1 MTGRPPPTRESIVSH
16 EDRNS
21 APATESSDAAWSRR
35 TFLKCTLIALPATTL
50 SFGKSFAVGM
60 PSSAPDYPIAG
71 EVFTT
76 LQHRVQPGKKPTRHI
91 SLSQVAEF
99 TQHGYGTWTLGAP
112 IAAEVRTD
120 LLPVTQDAS
129 ERRRKTKL
137 LSFFTISDVHI
148 TDKEAPNQMILTGQQ
163 VESTMA
169 ISTSLYSPVMM
180 CTTQVLD
187 AAIQTVNA
195 LHAKTPI
202 DFGLSLGDVCN
213 SGQYN
218 ELRWY
223 IDVMD
228 GRRIRPS
235 SGAHRGESS
244 VDYQRPFQ
252 AAGLNKSIP
261 WYQTLGNHDHFYLGS
276 FAYHNKLRPDLFL
289 SYTSEQVFAAG
300 NVLQG
305 IQKLKDR
312 TYYMGLIDGA
322 TPFGTIRYAGKV
334 SDFPQTPT
342 IVADRRRRPLGKE
355 EWVRE
360 FFKTSSAPQ
369 GHGFNHVAAG
379 SDLAC
384 YSFVPKA
391 GLPLKVIVLDNTQRE
406 DDDSL
411 DIHGHGFLD
420 AKRWSWLKKE
430 LDAGDKAGQLM
441 IIAAHI
447 PLAVEE
453 TNPPAAIPPGKT
465 QNAMAWWVNPD
476 TTAPVQNAVDLP
488 GLVAELH
495 RHPNLLMWL
504 AGHRHLNTVK
514 ALVGDT
520 PEQSFWQVETASLR
534 DFPQQFRLFDLYLNQ
549 DDTLSIMTINVDPAV
564 RAGSVAEKSR
574 TYAIAASQIVKNAD
588 DVEHHNPTGDPSIH
602 FMPSG
607 AYNADL
613 LKTLTPQMIRK
624 LQSGQG

>member
-1 MTGRPPPTRESIVSH
+1 MSKNSESK
-16 EDRNS
+16 NS
-21 APATESSDAAWSRR
+21 APGSENHSVSLTRR
-35 TFLKCTLIALPATTL
+35 TFLKCTLIALPVTSL
-50 SFGKSFAVGM
+50 SFGKSFAVGL
-60 PSSAPDYPIAG
+60 PSSVPGYPIAS

-76 LQHRVQPGKKPTRHI
+76 LQHRILPGAKPAQHI
-91 SLSQVAEF
+91 SLCQVEEF
-99 TQHGYGTWTLGAP
+99 TKYGYGTWTLGAP

-120 LLPVTQDAS
+120 LLPATQDAVVRS
-129 ERRRKTKL
+129 RKGKL

-148 TDKEAPNQMILTGQQ
+148 TDKEAPNQMIHTGQQ
-163 VESTMA
+163 VESMMA
-169 ISTSLYSPVMM
+169 ISASLYSPVMM
-180 CTTQVLD
+180 CSTQVLD

-195 LHAKTPI
+195 LHAKEPI

-235 SGAHRGESS
+235 SGAHRGELA
-244 VDYQRPFQ
+244 VDYQKPFQ
-252 AAGLNKSIP
+252 AVGLNKSIP

-276 FAYHNKLRPDLFL
+276 FSYRNKLRPDLYR

-305 IQKLKDR
+305 IKKLKDR

-334 SDFPQTPT
+334 GDFPSQPT
-342 IVADRRRRPLGKE
+342 VVSDRQRRPLNRE

-360 FFKTSSAPQ
+360 FFKTRSTPI
-369 GHGFNHVAAG
+369 GHGFNHVQVG
-379 SDLAC
+379 SDIAC
-384 YSFVPKA
+384 YSFSPKA
-391 GLPLKVIVLDNTQRE
+391 NLPLKVIVLDNTQRD

-420 AKRWSWLKKE
+420 AKRWNWLKKE
-430 LDAGDKAGQLM
+430 LASGDKAGQLM

-453 TNPPAAIPPGKT
+453 SNPPAPIPPGKT
-465 QNAMAWWVNPD
+465 QNPMAWWVNPD
-476 TTAPVQNAVDLP
+476 KTAPVQNAVDLP
-488 GLVAELH
+488 GLIDELH

-514 ALVGDT
+514 AFVGDT
-520 PEQSFWQVETASLR
+520 PEQSFWQVETSSLR
-534 DFPQQFRLFDLYLNQ
+534 DFPQQFRLFDLYLNH
-549 DDTLSIMTINVDPAV
+549 DDTLSVVTTNVDPAV

-574 TYAIAASQIVKNAD
+574 SYAIAASQIVKDAD
-588 DVEHHNPTGDPSIH
+588 DVESHNPTGDPSIH
-602 FMPSG
+602 LMPNG

-613 LKTLTPQMIRK
+613 LKKLTPKMVYK
-624 LQSGQG
+624 LRSILG